1 MRYTLRVSGPSTDNE
16 EILVQR
22 SLTVQEL
29 TVALMILQ
37 DGDSAVVDVSEE
49 SPDEGAELCDGTP
62 RRCSRHTTDTTMC
75 RQA

>member
-1 MRYTLRVSGPSTDNE
+1 MRYTLRVAGPSTDNE

-22 SLTVQEL
+22 SLTLQEL

-49 SPDEGAELCDGTP
+49 SESPGEAGKLSGE
-62 RRCSRHTTDTTMC
+62 
-75 RQA
+75 